1 MVFVGLC
8 ILGSH
13 SGGSRFRY
21 PARPGVY
28 CTKAIC
34 RCLNKTFKMPK
45 SGHLNMPKSLTLI
58 YSVYEADPWMYTQI
72 NCTTNSIVGH
82 KKHQKSVLL
91 CPNPCCA
98 WDVIGEDPR
107 SRRSEYTLNNKI
119 FLILKLF

>member
-1 MVFVGLC
+1 MPK
-8 ILGSH
+8 SN
-13 SGGSRFRY
+13 
-21 PARPGVY
+21 VY
-28 CTKAIC
+28 NTI
-34 RCLNKTFKMPK
+34 K